1 MERLATCSSS
11 ATRSRRPAG
20 SGLRE
25 LVRHQYRLA
34 RSFVAVCDRVD
45 LPHRRFSHWPM
56 LPMTPALRL
65 GALGERLSGQ
75 PVSLRSA
82 SRVTP
87 LLGLGLA
94 AWTAGVAAE
103 RNAAS

>member
-1 MERLATCSSS
+1 
-11 ATRSRRPAG
+11 
-20 SGLRE
+20 
-25 LVRHQYRLA
+25 
-34 RSFVAVCDRVD
+34 
-45 LPHRRFSHWPM
+45 M